1 MIPDYHQGLY
11 GDDLVRAVAE
21 DFFSSI
27 SILRHQLN
35 GLERFIMID
44 LDQVLS
50 EVQSQGSLVTELS
63 TLVATLHQHAVD
75 HADGKV
81 VPPVVQ
87 DKIDKLMAVIVANRT
102 TMADAMKLAATA
114 NAAFEAM
121 KAPNLA

>member
-1 MIPDYHQGLY
+1 MISDYQGLS
-11 GDDLVRAVAE
+11 GDDLIRAVAE

-35 GLERFIMID
+35 GLERLIMID

-50 EVQSQGSLVTELS
+50 EMQSQGSMVSELS
-63 TLVATLHQHAVD
+63 TIVAALHQHVVD
-75 HADGKV
+75 HANGTF

-87 DKIDKLMAVIVANRT
+87 DKIDKLMAGIVANRASMT
-102 TMADAMKLAATA
+102 DALKVAAAA
-114 NAAFEAM
+114 NAIFEAM